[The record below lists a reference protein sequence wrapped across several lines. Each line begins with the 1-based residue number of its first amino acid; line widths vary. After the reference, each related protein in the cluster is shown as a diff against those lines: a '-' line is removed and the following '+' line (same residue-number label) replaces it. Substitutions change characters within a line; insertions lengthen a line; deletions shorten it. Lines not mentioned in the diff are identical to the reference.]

1 MRRWCLKLVP
11 KYCYKCAESKQLET
25 NERKEWIAANGVLKW
40 LHSDLC
46 IFWKTKAPQAFNW
59 TELLEHTNSWQI
71 NVQKLWVDGK
81 IYMVHLVRQQT
92 VVEIVCLHCLLDW
105 KPFSNILG
113 SISNISVLVKAYV
126 LQPNSPQLFSS
137 QKEASNTRCNN
148 CQPKK

>member
-1 MRRWCLKLVP
+1 
-11 KYCYKCAESKQLET
+11 
-25 NERKEWIAANGVLKW
+25 
-40 LHSDLC
+40 
-46 IFWKTKAPQAFNW
+46 
-59 TELLEHTNSWQI
+59 
-71 NVQKLWVDGK
+71 
-81 IYMVHLVRQQT
+81 MVHLVRQQT